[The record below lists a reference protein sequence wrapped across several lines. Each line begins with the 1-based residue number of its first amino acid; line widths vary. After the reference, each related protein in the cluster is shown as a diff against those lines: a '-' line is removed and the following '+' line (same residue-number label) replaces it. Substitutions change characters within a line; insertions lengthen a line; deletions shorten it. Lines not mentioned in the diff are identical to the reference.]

1 MKAVRI
7 HSFGDPEVMHLEELD
22 TPKPKPGE
30 VLVKVGAAGINPVD
44 YKIRQGKYP
53 KITAAQLPII
63 LGRDICGTIEQ
74 TSPAGGGLHPGDEI
88 YALLDWSLGGYAQY
102 VALPASLCTVRPRN
116 LSVVECGAV
125 PLAAITAWQGLFD
138 HGGLQTG
145 QSILIHAGAGGV
157 GHFAI
162 QFAKHR
168 GARVI
173 TTVSAENLQFVRS
186 LGADLAIDYKKQR
199 FEEIARDIDV
209 VYDLVGGDTRAR
221 SWNVLRRGGILVST
235 LGQPDEREASQ
246 HGVRAAGYVAQPNQA
261 QLAEIGR
268 LLEGGK
274 VHPTVTKTFALEEAA
289 RAHRYLETEHP
300 RGKIA
305 FSIS

>member
-7 HSFGDPEVMHLEELD
+7 HSFGDPEVLHLEEVD
-22 TPKPKPGE
+22 TPKPQPGE

-63 LGRDICGTIEQ
+63 LGRDVCGTIEQ
-74 TSPAGGGLHPGDEI
+74 TAADGSGLRSGDEI

-102 VALPASLCTVRPRN
+102 VALPASLCVARPRN

-125 PLAAITAWQGLFD
+125 PLAALTAWQGLFD
-138 HGGLQTG
+138 HAGLETG
-145 QSILIHAGAGGV
+145 QSVLIHAGAGGV
-157 GHFAI
+157 GHFAV

-168 GARVI
+168 GARVM
-173 TTVSAENLQFVRS
+173 TTVSAENLQFVLG
-186 LGADLAIDYKKQR
+186 LGADVAIDYEKQR

-209 VYDLVGGDTRAR
+209 VYDLVGGDTRER
-221 SWNVLRRGGILVST
+221 SWNVLRPGGILVST
-235 LGQPDEREASQ
+235 LGQPDEREASKRR
-246 HGVRAAGYVAQPNQA
+246 VRATGYMAQPDQA

-268 LLEGGK
+268 LLEDGK
-274 VHPTVTKTFALEEAA
+274 VRPTVTKTFALEEAS
-289 RAHRYLETEHP
+289 RAHRYLEKEHP

-305 FSIS
+305 FSIN